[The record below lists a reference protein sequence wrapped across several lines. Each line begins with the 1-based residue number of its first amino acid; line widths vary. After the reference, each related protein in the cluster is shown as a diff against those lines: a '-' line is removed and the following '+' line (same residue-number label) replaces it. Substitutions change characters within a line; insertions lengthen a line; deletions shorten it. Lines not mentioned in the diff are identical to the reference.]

1 MLFMTKE
8 EYLKVVRE
16 PSALQQ
22 EVLDVL
28 EWLKIRLGL
37 ELNVLDLNET

>member
-1 MLFMTKE
+1 MSLIESTKGIMDMLFMTKE

-28 EWLKIRLGL
+28 E
-37 ELNVLDLNET
+37 